1 MGVWRLKI
9 GEGANNPYLT
19 STNNFVGRQTWVFE
33 PDGGTPEERDQ
44 VEEARQN
51 YFKNRF
57 RVRPCSDLLWQM
69 QFLREKNFRQ
79 KIPQVKVRDGE
90 EINYETVTNA
100 IRRSAHY
107 LSATQSSDGFWPAD
121 ASAPV
126 FYLAP
131 WVIGLYVI
139 GHLNTVFPA
148 EHQKEI
154 LRYIYCHQVH
164 TYIPTQLCIHT
175 YTSITIMF
183 LELMQNF
190 IRKCHHVINNPERSI
205 ALK

>member
-69 QFLREKNFRQ
+69 QVIKRCHNDLYSFLWFC
-79 KIPQVKVRDGE
+79 
-90 EINYETVTNA
+90 
-100 IRRSAHY
+100 
-107 LSATQSSDGFWPAD
+107 SDNRYTCPAANGNLMI
-121 ASAPV
+121 ASAR
-126 FYLAP
+126 
-131 WVIGLYVI
+131 I
-139 GHLNTVFPA
+139 
-148 EHQKEI
+148 
-154 LRYIYCHQVH
+154 VH
-164 TYIPTQLCIHT
+164 VSFQA
-175 YTSITIMF
+175 TSFTMTDTLTF
-183 LELMQNF
+183 SPPLEP
-190 IRKCHHVINNPERSI
+190 HHP
-205 ALK
+205 